1 MVFPEPVYTV
11 RQHENPEFATSLLR
25 FSYTSMVTP
34 SSVVDYDMARRTWTV
49 KKQTEVLGGYD
60 PARYRS
66 ERLFA
71 TAPDGTR
78 VPISLV
84 YQLPLERP
92 GGPRPLLLN
101 GYGAYGIS
109 FDPSFSSSSLSLLD
123 RGFVV
128 AIAHIR
134 GGEEMGRPWY
144 DGGRLLK
151 KPNSFTDFVAAAE
164 HLIAEGYTSA
174 ERLVISGGS
183 AGGLLMG
190 AVTNLRP
197 DLFRAVLAEVPF
209 VDVVNTMLDAS
220 LPLTVIEYDEWGNPN
235 DPEFYRCIRSYSPY
249 DNVRAQAYP
258 HMLVTAGLNDPR
270 VAYWE
275 PAKLVARLRATK
287 TDTNRLLLRTNMGA
301 GHGGASGRWDFL
313 REVAFKYAFVL
324 DVMGMN

>member
-197 DLFRAVLAEVPF
+197 ICFTPCW
-209 VDVVNTMLDAS
+209 
-220 LPLTVIEYDEWGNPN
+220 P
-235 DPEFYRCIRSYSPY
+235 RCRSW
-249 DNVRAQAYP
+249 
-258 HMLVTAGLNDPR
+258 T
-270 VAYWE
+270 W
-275 PAKLVARLRATK
+275 
-287 TDTNRLLLRTNMGA
+287 
-301 GHGGASGRWDFL
+301 
-313 REVAFKYAFVL
+313 
-324 DVMGMN
+324 